1 MSSSSNLSSKYYN
14 KLDVNRLQANQIKSL
29 KSFLFSSIFSNSSI
43 DIIDSFTLHLTLSNS
58 DFISSIQ
65 FTDRPLR
72 QYEKIYFSSFIN
84 FFDKGSSFSNIP
96 PNGVLSFNNFQQ
108 SFEFSLLSF
117 QNDTAVFKL
126 TTLKDLKNKNQR
138 EPIHKKLQN
147 GNTGSLSI
155 FIDDSAP
162 PGIPNSADA
171 KKAAAARLEL
181 KEIWA
186 AIETRYADNKFNA
199 ADDYDDGL

>member
-1 MSSSSNLSSKYYN
+1 MSSSSNLYSKYFN

-58 DFISSIQ
+58 DFLSCIQ

-72 QYEKIYFSSFIN
+72 QYHKINFSSFIS

-108 SFEFSLLSF
+108 SFEFSLLNF
-117 QNDTAVFKL
+117 DNDTAVFKL
-126 TTLKDLKNKNQR
+126 TTLKELKNKNKR
-138 EPIHKKLQN
+138 ETTDKLQN

-155 FIDDSAP
+155 FIDSVVNTNISASIPQASIDLAEQPVQLLDQLDSYP
-162 PGIPNSADA
+162 KINSASDDA
-171 KKAAAARLEL
+171 A
-181 KEIWA
+181 
-186 AIETRYADNKFNA
+186 
-199 ADDYDDGL
+199 GL